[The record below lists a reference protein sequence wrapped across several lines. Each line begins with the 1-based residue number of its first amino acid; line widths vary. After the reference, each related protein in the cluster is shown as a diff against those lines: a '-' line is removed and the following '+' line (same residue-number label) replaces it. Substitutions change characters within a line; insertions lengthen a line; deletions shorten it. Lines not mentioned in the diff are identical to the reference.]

1 MLLSKLKSNDFKDLR
16 ENGRKYKTDDF
27 LFVFK
32 KGNAESEKPH
42 LNYGFTVTRKIGNAV
57 VRNRFKRLLREALRA
72 LIKSDHLAASLSKSL
87 DFNIVVLNN
96 TDKSLS
102 YPHVLK
108 QVQKFF
114 HTKLSD

>member
-16 ENGRKYKTDDF
+16 ENGLKYKTDDF

-32 KGNAESEKPH
+32 KRKTESEQPH
-42 LNYGFTVTRKIGNAV
+42 LSYGFTVTRKIGNAV
-57 VRNRFKRLLREALRA
+57 VRNRFKRLLREALRS
-72 LIKSDHLAASLSKSL
+72 LIEPGKLSAPLKESL

-96 TDKSLS
+96 TSKSLS
-102 YPHVLK
+102 YSHVFK

-114 HTKLSD
+114 YTKLSD